1 MYDIKSLQDSSCR
14 LLYYER
20 EWNADYL
27 QNKIFF
33 LFSNIYQIT
42 QPYAY
47 E

>member
-1 MYDIKSLQDSSCR
+1 MNLAGFCIMR
-14 LLYYER
+14 ER
-20 EWNADYL
+20 VL
-27 QNKIFF
+27 F

>member
-1 MYDIKSLQDSSCR
+1 MYDIKSLQDESCR

-20 EWNADYL
+20 VL
-27 QNKIFF
+27 F

>member
-1 MYDIKSLQDSSCR
+1 MYDIKSLQDHLAGFCVM
-14 LLYYER
+14 R
-20 EWNADYL
+20 ESP
-27 QNKIFF
+27 F

>member
-1 MYDIKSLQDSSCR
+1 MYDIKSCKIHLAGFCC
-14 LLYYER
+14 YER

>member
-14 LLYYER
+14 LLYYEER
-20 EWNADYL
+20 VL
-27 QNKIFF
+27 F

>member
-1 MYDIKSLQDSSCR
+1 MNLAGFCIM
-14 LLYYER
+14 R
-20 EWNADYL
+20 ESP
-27 QNKIFF
+27 F

>member
-1 MYDIKSLQDSSCR
+1 MYDIKACKIHLAGF
-14 LLYYER
+14 LYYER
-20 EWNADYL
+20 ES
-27 QNKIFF
+27 FF

>member
-1 MYDIKSLQDSSCR
+1 MYDIKSLQDESCR
-14 LLYYER
+14 LLCYER
-20 EWNADYL
+20 ES
-27 QNKIFF
+27 FF